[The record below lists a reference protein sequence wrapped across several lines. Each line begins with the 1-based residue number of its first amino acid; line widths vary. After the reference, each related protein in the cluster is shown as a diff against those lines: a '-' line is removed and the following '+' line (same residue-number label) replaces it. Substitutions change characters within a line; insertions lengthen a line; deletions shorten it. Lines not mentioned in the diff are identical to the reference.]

1 MILQLVCKNL
11 IREQGEE
18 YKSTE
23 ENKVRK
29 IIKIQKVIIVRII
42 LFIKFEIK
50 MLVHV
55 QCICINK
62 PLFEES
68 TKCKSFLEHVF
79 KTSTRKKHR
88 SMMIKLR
95 VNSKKNIYS

>member
-18 YKSTE
+18 STE

-50 MLVHV
+50 MLV
-55 QCICINK
+55 QYICINK